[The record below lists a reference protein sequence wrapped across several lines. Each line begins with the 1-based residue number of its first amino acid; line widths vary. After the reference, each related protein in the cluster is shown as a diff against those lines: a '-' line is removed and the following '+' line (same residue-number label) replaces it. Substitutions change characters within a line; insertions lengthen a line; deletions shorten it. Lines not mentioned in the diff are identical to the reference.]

1 MNDYKLRRSSLTIL
15 CLILIGVSPPV
26 LAWGER
32 GHDLITRVAVH
43 NLAKISANDAAL
55 VRPFQLRN
63 HMLSHLSNVPDIVW
77 RAPYM
82 SKQDRQVNDATHYI
96 NLELVYPPDV
106 SLAQLERDYA
116 SFAELARSKGIS
128 PPEKAGTAPW
138 RVVQLHGLMVEN
150 LKLAAG
156 AEDRDEKVKLINRAL
171 FYGGIM
177 AHFVGDLA
185 NPHHTTADYD
195 GRSTGNGGL
204 HAYFESDVIR
214 HLPVSLEQS
223 VSSRASAGL
232 LAKTVLKGV
241 AKEDRE
247 ATLNDASK
255 LVFALVAESF
265 GQVPRLVKLD
275 DKHSLLERSDEENR
289 RAKRKPVEKVAR
301 RYQKFA
307 TERLAIG
314 AATLSRL
321 WMLAW
326 EQAGKPDMS
335 DFHSYSYPVRPEFV
349 DPDYLN

>member
-1 MNDYKLRRSSLTIL
+1 MSRLLLLIFWISLLGSSK
-15 CLILIGVSPPV
+15 SAM
-26 LAWGER
+26 AWGER
-32 GHDLITRVAVH
+32 GHDLITRVAVQH
-43 NLAKISANDAAL
+43 LVKSTDNNQAL
-55 VRPFQLRN
+55 VEPFASRD

-77 RAPYM
+77 RADYM

-96 NLELVYPPDV
+96 NLEHVYPSDV
-106 SLAQLERDYA
+106 SLSQLQQDYA
-116 SFAELARSKGIS
+116 SFVELARSKGIIQ
-128 PPEKAGTAPW
+128 PEKVGTAPW
-138 RVVQLHGLMVEN
+138 RVVQLHRLMVEN
-150 LKLAAG
+150 LKLVESAK
-156 AEDRDEKVKLINRAL
+156 DRDEKIRFINRAL

-214 HLPVSLEQS
+214 HLPVGLEQS
-223 VSSRASAGL
+223 VNRRATKGL
-232 LAKTVLKGV
+232 LTKTVLKEV
-241 AKEDRE
+241 DKADRQ
-247 ATLNDASK
+247 ATLNDARK

-265 GQVPRLVKLD
+265 RRVPDLVKLD
-275 DKHSLLERSDEENR
+275 DKHSLLERSDDVNR
-289 RAKRKPVEKVAR
+289 RAKRKPVETVAR

-314 AATLSRL
+314 AVTLSRL